1 MASNRWRNELFGI
14 PFSPNADYVAGQTHV
29 AIELG
34 TCTGQVH
41 DHALLYF
48 GVLLCDLALV

>member
-1 MASNRWRNELFGI
+1 MASNRWRNELFDI
-14 PFSPNADYVAGQTHV
+14 PFSPDADYVAGQAPV

-41 DHALLYF
+41 DHALLYL